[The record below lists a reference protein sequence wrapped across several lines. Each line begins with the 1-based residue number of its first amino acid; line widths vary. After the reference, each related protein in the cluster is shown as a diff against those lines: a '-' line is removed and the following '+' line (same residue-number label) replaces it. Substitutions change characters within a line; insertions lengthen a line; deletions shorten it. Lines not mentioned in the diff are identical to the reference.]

1 MNANRANANRA
12 GAIRGDS
19 TPPTATRSGATRRN
33 GLQLALATACISGVA
48 VFLNSYGVKAF
59 GDPTTYT
66 TAKNVVAALVLVGL
80 IAALSASRHGAVL
93 TRPSRPGQWVGL
105 AVVGVFGGAIAFVL
119 FFEGLALASSVD
131 ASFVHKT
138 LLVWV
143 ALLAVPLLGERIG
156 ALQVA
161 AIALLVLGQ
170 IGLAGGVT
178 TVFGRGQLMVL
189 GATLLWT
196 AEVVIAKVLLA
207 DLSSWTV
214 GLTRMAI
221 GSVVLIAWTVIRG
234 DGGALVAL
242 TGKQWMWVLVTG
254 VILAGYVATWFA
266 ALSRA
271 PAVDVTAVLV
281 IGAVITA
288 LLAAAV
294 NGQPLAPQLGW
305 LALVLVGAMLGAVPT
320 WRGREALG
328 GASGADAT

>member
-1 MNANRANANRA
+1 
-12 GAIRGDS
+12 
-19 TPPTATRSGATRRN
+19 
-33 GLQLALATACISGVA
+33 
-48 VFLNSYGVKAF
+48 
-59 GDPTTYT
+59 
-66 TAKNVVAALVLVGL
+66 
-80 IAALSASRHGAVL
+80 
-93 TRPSRPGQWVGL
+93 
-105 AVVGVFGGAIAFVL
+105 
-119 FFEGLALASSVD
+119 
-131 ASFVHKT
+131 
-138 LLVWV
+138 
-143 ALLAVPLLGERIG
+143 
-156 ALQVA
+156 
-161 AIALLVLGQ
+161 
-170 IGLAGGVT
+170 LAGGVT

-189 GATLLWT
+189 GATLLWA
-196 AEVVIAKVLLA
+196 AEAVITKVLLA
-207 DLSSWTV
+207 DLSSWTM

-294 NGQPLAPQLGW
+294 GKPLAPQLGG
-305 LALVLVGAMLGAVPT
+305 LALVLVGAIMGAVPT

-328 GASGADAT
+328 GA